1 MTWEAAMENLIS
13 KSQFTSRLS
22 YYFRKI
28 EKTVGE
34 LVIRDHGRPVLK
46 IVPYAEDPDIILM
59 SLQNTV
65 IQYIE
70 PTEPVGFED

>member
-1 MTWEAAMENLIS
+1 MENLIS

-34 LVIRDHGRPVLK
+34 LVISDHGRPVLK